1 MNPEWRW
8 TTQWRD
14 TQAYSLF
21 VDSGCTH
28 EEAMALVGLSVSKP
42 IGKPFPPQ
50 EVLDY
55 LKGEEE

>member
-21 VDSGCTH
+21 VDSGCSH
-28 EEAMALVGLSVSKP
+28 KEAMALIGINVS
-42 IGKPFPPQ
+42 GDD
-50 EVLDY
+50 E
-55 LKGEEE
+55 